1 MKEEK
6 LKNEFYGTESEFI
19 ELVLN
24 KDYDE
29 LKALGYDEE
38 FIDFAYRAKLEGL
51 AYFHKQIKKYRK
63 AGTATKIM
71 KLLN

>member
-51 AYFHKQIKKYRK
+51 THFHKTIKKYCK
-63 AGTATKIM
+63 AGTVTKIM
-71 KLLN
+71 NLLN

>member
-38 FIDFAYRAKLEGL
+38 FIDYVYQSKLEGL
-51 AYFHKQIKKYRK
+51 AYYHKTIKKYCK
-63 AGTATKIM
+63 AGTVTKIM
-71 KLLN
+71 NLLN